1 MGRYKVAEPMTGRL
15 ERERD
20 RKKMKNVMVT
30 MLLFRE
36 KDEDPK
42 QEAQHAKQ
50 PITVNVDAPSSLAK
64 RRIEQTALAD
74 IRRQKKMGDLR
85 QFYIGQFELRL
96 NGEER

>member
-1 MGRYKVAEPMTGRL
+1 
-15 ERERD
+15 
-20 RKKMKNVMVT
+20 

-42 QEAQHAKQ
+42 EEAQHAKQ
-50 PITVNVDAPSSLAK
+50 PITVNVDAPSSAAK
-64 RRIEQTALAD
+64 QKIEQTALAD

-96 NGEER
+96 NGEERKYIAEIAGYVD